1 MILSKV
7 CKIFTTAKMHIA
19 NNFVTLEKKF
29 LTYQTRLNQ
38 V

>member
-19 NNFVTLEKKF
+19 NNFVTLENNF

>member
-19 NNFVTLEKKF
+19 NNFVTLDKNL
-29 LTYQTRLNQ
+29 LTNQTRLNQ

>member
-1 MILSKV
+1 MISSKV

-19 NNFVTLEKKF
+19 NNFVTLENNL
-29 LTYQTRLNQ
+29 LTNQTRLNQ

>member
-1 MILSKV
+1 MISSKV

-19 NNFVTLEKKF
+19 NNFVTLENNF
-29 LTYQTRLNQ
+29 LTNQTRLNQ